1 MRNAM
6 HSYIYFCS
14 LKYFCMSKKV
24 RKCTRR
30 SEGKEK
36 SICVRLNKISRE
48 WCLMVFFTF
57 ENVLSKWRQINN
69 PSITT
74 VLSRKQTMAVNRITF
89 QKWTWCNILGIFNI
103 FFFFPC
109 ALSEGLGLYSILM
122 CLQKKYTCE
131 ISPICLVQ
139 QTGPC
144 FIFNAY
150 FFLVFLSVSIN
161 TGSLYVSALE
171 CLSQHISYW
180 HSHYF
185 QSS

>member
-48 WCLMVFFTF
+48 GCLMVFFTF

-103 FFFFPC
+103 FFFFLVLFQRVWGYTVYWC
-109 ALSEGLGLYSILM
+109 AFRRNILV
-122 CLQKKYTCE
+122 KF
-131 ISPICLVQ
+131 P
-139 QTGPC
+139 P
-144 FIFNAY
+144 
-150 FFLVFLSVSIN
+150 
-161 TGSLYVSALE
+161 SAL
-171 CLSQHISYW
+171 CNKQVPVLFSMRIS
-180 HSHYF
+180 F
-185 QSS
+185 

>member
-48 WCLMVFFTF
+48 GCLMVFFTF

-103 FFFFPC
+103 FFFSLCSFRGSGVIQYIDVPSEEIYLWNFPHLPC
-109 ALSEGLGLYSILM
+109 ATNRSL
-122 CLQKKYTCE
+122 
-131 ISPICLVQ
+131 
-139 QTGPC
+139 
-144 FIFNAY
+144 FY
-150 FFLVFLSVSIN
+150 FQCVFLFSFFISI
-161 TGSLYVSALE
+161 
-171 CLSQHISYW
+171 H
-180 HSHYF
+180 
-185 QSS
+185 